1 MAKNQKT
8 LENQYHMVVA
18 RCKDLEEQMRI
29 RQKQWDQR
37 EVESKTTEKLM
48 RELCEDILAKDS
60 KEMVLGTDYSWS
72 SIQINELIR
81 KSKQSFTNY
90 IASRTDFMQKLVD
103 QLEERRLEIEGLKDQ
118 ISVMQLSPVKASL
131 SETELEE
138 KARQERE
145 RKKQMSDRP
154 MQFPEKSNYADN
166 GPQIVME
173 ETDFCDPVEERDG

>member
-72 SIQINELIR
+72 SIQINELYC
-81 KSKQSFTNY
+81 FTHGFH
-90 IASRTDFMQKLVD
+90 AKTCRSAGRTPIGD
-103 QLEERRLEIEGLKDQ
+103 
-118 ISVMQLSPVKASL
+118 
-131 SETELEE
+131 
-138 KARQERE
+138 
-145 RKKQMSDRP
+145 
-154 MQFPEKSNYADN
+154 
-166 GPQIVME
+166 
-173 ETDFCDPVEERDG
+173 

>member
-154 MQFPEKSNYADN
+154 MQFPEKK
-166 GPQIVME
+166 QL
-173 ETDFCDPVEERDG
+173 C

>member
-81 KSKQSFTNY
+81 KSKQSFTKQSLVR
-90 IASRTDFMQKLVD
+90 SRQGNTHVPK
-103 QLEERRLEIEGLKDQ
+103 
-118 ISVMQLSPVKASL
+118 KASADL
-131 SETELEE
+131 SL
-138 KARQERE
+138 
-145 RKKQMSDRP
+145 
-154 MQFPEKSNYADN
+154 NH
-166 GPQIVME
+166 
-173 ETDFCDPVEERDG
+173 

>member
-1 MAKNQKT
+1 
-8 LENQYHMVVA
+8 MVVA

-81 KSKQSFTNY
+81 KSKQSLQIILLHARISCKNLS
-90 IASRTDFMQKLVD
+90 ISWKNADW
-103 QLEERRLEIEGLKDQ
+103 RLKG
-118 ISVMQLSPVKASL
+118 
-131 SETELEE
+131 
-138 KARQERE
+138 
-145 RKKQMSDRP
+145 
-154 MQFPEKSNYADN
+154 
-166 GPQIVME
+166 
-173 ETDFCDPVEERDG
+173 

>member
-81 KSKQSFTNY
+81 KSKQSFTKLY
-90 IASRTDFMQKLVD
+90 CFTHGFHAKTCRSAGRTPIGD
-103 QLEERRLEIEGLKDQ
+103 
-118 ISVMQLSPVKASL
+118 
-131 SETELEE
+131 
-138 KARQERE
+138 
-145 RKKQMSDRP
+145 
-154 MQFPEKSNYADN
+154 
-166 GPQIVME
+166 
-173 ETDFCDPVEERDG
+173 

>member
-90 IASRTDFMQKLVD
+90 IASRTDFMQKLVN
-103 QLEERRLEIEGLKDQ
+103 RR
-118 ISVMQLSPVKASL
+118 SSS
-131 SETELEE
+131 
-138 KARQERE
+138 
-145 RKKQMSDRP
+145 
-154 MQFPEKSNYADN
+154 
-166 GPQIVME
+166 
-173 ETDFCDPVEERDG
+173 

>member
-118 ISVMQLSPVKASL
+118 ISVMQLSPVQDKSLNNLLHTPASKTDPHLLRWLHYSAFHYL
-131 SETELEE
+131 S
-138 KARQERE
+138 
-145 RKKQMSDRP
+145 
-154 MQFPEKSNYADN
+154 
-166 GPQIVME
+166 V
-173 ETDFCDPVEERDG
+173 C